1 MASLAVPSS
10 RGADIS
16 KGVVSLLGLVALVV
30 VVPVLLVGFV
40 GWPLPHAV
48 PSVDAVTTALGDRY
62 VPDRFLVGAI
72 AIVCWIVWTELVA
85 SVVVE
90 VIALARGRS
99 ADQVP
104 FAAGAQKAAARLVAG
119 VALLAALAAS
129 RGHEPAVRA
138 LTPASASPV
147 VAGSFIDDAAAE
159 AVAEAPSAAPTHTV
173 VPRDTLWDISEAC
186 LSDPRRW
193 TEIWELNKGRAMGD
207 GRTFTDPDRIHPGW
221 VLTLPADAAV
231 GAGHERPGPRGH
243 PRRRRQRAPGPR
255 AGGGFRRA
263 RRGAPARRGR
273 VGGSRAGRGPAPD
286 RRARAGG
293 GGRTDPTL
301 RERPSTTDEHPPP
314 RHRGPHAGPP
324 VRPHVQDP
332 APAPVV
338 PRARWASC

>member
-1 MASLAVPSS
+1 MASLAMPSS

-147 VAGSFIDDAAAE
+147 VAGSFVQDAAVE
-159 AVAEAPSAAPTHTV
+159 AVGEAPNAAPTHTV
-173 VPRDTLWDISEAC
+173 VPRDTLWDISESC

-193 TEIWELNKGRAMGD
+193 TEIWELNKGRAMDD

-231 GAGHERPGPRGH
+231 GA
-243 PRRRRQRAPGPR
+243 
-255 AGGGFRRA
+255 
-263 RRGAPARRGR
+263 
-273 VGGSRAGRGPAPD
+273 VTIGPAPE
-286 RRARAGG
+286 G
-293 GGRTDPTL
+293 TL
-301 RERPSTTDEHPPP
+301 VGANVTP
-314 RHRGPHAGPP
+314 AA
-324 VRPHVQDP
+324 P
-332 APAPVV
+332 APAAAPAERVEV
-338 PRARWASC
+338 LQPTAASEEPGRVEVLRPIGGPELAEAADDSAAEGTTVDH